1 MMGYALQDSFFIK
14 VRRKVPM
21 NKELAIKIPQHVA
34 FNSNLLLYQEA
45 VLLKETLQTQKK
57 ANCVLKNKLLS
68 SFPLLVSFC
77 VSHHLLSLSRVR
89 KKGNSLTLDKCPIT
103 GHMSVY

>member
-1 MMGYALQDSFFIK
+1 MGYALQDSFFIK

-57 ANCVLKNKLLS
+57 KANCVLKNKLLS

>member
-34 FNSNLLLYQEA
+34 FNSYLLLYQEA

-57 ANCVLKNKLLS
+57 K
-68 SFPLLVSFC
+68 PTVS
-77 VSHHLLSLSRVR
+77 
-89 KKGNSLTLDKCPIT
+89 
-103 GHMSVY
+103 